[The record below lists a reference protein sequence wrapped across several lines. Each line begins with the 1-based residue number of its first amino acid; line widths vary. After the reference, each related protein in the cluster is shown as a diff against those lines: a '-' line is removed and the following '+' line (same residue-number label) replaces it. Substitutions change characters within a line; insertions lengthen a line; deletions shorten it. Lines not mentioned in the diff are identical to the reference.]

1 MLNKGR
7 REKKRFTERMH
18 LVGNLLGS
26 ANRVNLDGVS
36 EAKEAVKVKDDEDG
50 VTMKQNSE

>member
-1 MLNKGR
+1 
-7 REKKRFTERMH
+7 MH

-36 EAKEAVKVKDDEDG
+36 EAKEAVKVKDDEDE